1 MIKSGLSALYK
12 MLGSA
17 LTAQYTLRPQGMPF
31 RVSAPPEDPRYWH
44 DPTEFYQS
52 NALEAAVLK
61 RRRRAAKLHNNT
73 DRSLYGNPA
82 LRNGAPNLSHQTFS
96 PAIADHLNPFYV
108 AK

>member
-31 RVSAPPEDPRYWH
+31 RVSAPPEDRRYWH
-44 DPTEFYQS
+44 DPTD
-52 NALEAAVLK
+52 AKHLERVHAAE
-61 RRRRAAKLHNNT
+61 RRRESRAEKLERNTMSSTSHNPC
-73 DRSLYGNPA
+73 L
-82 LRNGAPNLSHQTFS
+82 NGRISN
-96 PAIADHLNPFYV
+96 LNPFYV